1 VAFSNVAARRLYAR
15 LGFIETGSGA
25 HIAMSKPLDD

>member
-1 VAFSNVAARRLYAR
+1 LFSNVGAGRLHAR
-15 LGFIETGSGA
+15 LGFIESGSGV